1 MEFLFLTFE
10 NNILV
15 IIPFQLNWYIGTQTL
30 AFIDCLNYLVG
41 SGIDVL
47 LRDVNI
53 YALNE
58 VA

>member
-1 MEFLFLTFE
+1 M
-10 NNILV
+10 
-15 IIPFQLNWYIGTQTL
+15 NWYIGTQTL